1 MKRSITI
8 ALLSLTLGGCGSMG
22 FLNPGNWGGS
32 AGEPEGPAELIEL
45 EEAMP
50 VETLW
55 NHSVG
60 AGTGDF
66 LVRLVPF
73 VEMDRVFVADR
84 RGLVQAI
91 DRETGRVL
99 WSRDTDVEISGGPG
113 AGSGLVLVGTVDG
126 EVLALD
132 PETGEE
138 RWRAWASSEILS
150 VPAAEAGVVVVHSV
164 DGKLFGLDAYDGQ
177 RLWTYERTIPVLTL
191 HGEGSP
197 VIADGVVYSGFASGK
212 LAAVGLSAGDLLW
225 EATVTAPA
233 GRSELERIVDIDGD
247 PLVRGDAVFVTTY
260 GGEMAAVSRASGVVL
275 WRRELSS
282 YTGAAADWRQ
292 LYVTDDEGSVWAID
306 PRNGS
311 GVWKNKKLRGRQLSP
326 PAVLGEYV
334 LVGDY
339 EGYVHWLHQLDGR
352 ILGRHRVGGAPI
364 TAAPVVRDGVV
375 YVYGDGGSLSAA
387 RPGERAP

>member
-8 ALLSLTLGGCGSMG
+8 ALLSLTLGGCSSMG

-55 NHSVG
+55 NHSAG

-73 VEMDRVFVADR
+73 VEMDRIFVADR
-84 RGLVQAI
+84 RGLVQAV
-91 DRETGRVL
+91 DRESGRVL
-99 WSRDTDVEISGGPG
+99 WSRDTDVDISGGPG

-177 RLWTYERTIPVLTL
+177 RLWTYERAIPVLTRT
-191 HGEGSP
+191 
-197 VIADGVVYSGFASGK
+197 
-212 LAAVGLSAGDLLW
+212 LSM
-225 EATVTAPA
+225 EETAPP
-233 GRSELERIVDIDGD
+233 I
-247 PLVRGDAVFVTTY
+247 
-260 GGEMAAVSRASGVVL
+260 M
-275 WRRELSS
+275 
-282 YTGAAADWRQ
+282 
-292 LYVTDDEGSVWAID
+292 
-306 PRNGS
+306 
-311 GVWKNKKLRGRQLSP
+311 NK
-326 PAVLGEYV
+326 
-334 LVGDY
+334 
-339 EGYVHWLHQLDGR
+339 
-352 ILGRHRVGGAPI
+352 
-364 TAAPVVRDGVV
+364 
-375 YVYGDGGSLSAA
+375 
-387 RPGERAP
+387 